1 LKSTTVI
8 RIHNSGKTTYCI
20 VKLNG
25 VSERKGTP
33 IYCQFC
39 GFGKSER
46 FSNPAGHF
54 NNLNIFQEAVSKAV
68 LSKTES
74 TPDIDDPDQ
83 ESDPNTS

>member
-1 LKSTTVI
+1 M
-8 RIHNSGKTTYCI
+8 
-20 VKLNG
+20 
-25 VSERKGTP
+25 
-33 IYCQFC
+33 
-39 GFGKSER
+39 
-46 FSNPAGHF
+46 FSNPVGYF